1 MFIGH
6 FAVAFAAKKAA
17 PQTSLGT
24 LFIAVQWA
32 DVLWPVLLLLGIEHA
47 RIEPGITVVTPL
59 NLYDYPISHSLLGLL
74 LWSVGFG
81 GLYFFLRK
89 YKLGAIV
96 TGLCVF
102 SHWILDFITH
112 KPDMPLGFGS
122 ETKVGLGLW
131 NSLAGTVMIESAMFI
146 AGVALYVRS
155 TVAKDRIGAYSMW
168 ALVAFLAATYAAN
181 ILGPPPPS
189 IDVVAIAGNAGWL
202 LVLWAYWIDR
212 HRQPRPSEG
221 SRIKTSEV

>member
-6 FAVAFAAKKAA
+6 FAVAFAAKKVA

-47 RIEPGITVVTPL
+47 RIEPGFTVVTPL
-59 NLYDYPISHSLLGLL
+59 DLYDYPISHSLLGLL

-96 TGLCVF
+96 AGLCVF

-112 KPDMPLGFGS
+112 RPDMPLGFGS
-122 ETKVGLGLW
+122 GTKVGLGLW
-131 NSLAGTVMIESAMFI
+131 NSLSGTVLIESAMFI

-155 TVAKDRIGAYSMW
+155 TVAKDRIGTYSLW
-168 ALVAFLAATYAAN
+168 TLVAFFAVMYAAN

-189 IDVVAIAGNAGWL
+189 INVVAIGGNAGWL

-221 SRIKTSEV
+221 SPVPQ